1 MILIPAITM
10 RMIAEERRTGTIE
23 LLFTRPISDLNIL
36 LSKYLAG
43 VTLVFLSIIPTVIYY
58 LSMHYLGNPVGVLDD
73 GATITSY
80 IGLLLL
86 GAVFVSIGLFA
97 SSLTSNQIVAFI
109 IGVFLCF
116 VFYVGLN
123 LLGSYVLL
131 GKLDSI
137 IQYVSLSFHYSSIM
151 KGVIDTADLIFFLSN
166 ICIFIFAALTVVKS
180 SKS

>member
-1 MILIPAITM
+1 
-10 RMIAEERRTGTIE
+10 
-23 LLFTRPISDLNIL
+23 
-36 LSKYLAG
+36 
-43 VTLVFLSIIPTVIYY
+43 
-58 LSMHYLGNPVGVLDD
+58 
-73 GATITSY
+73 
-80 IGLLLL
+80 L